1 LYEIGKKNLIDYNS
15 EDFKVLPD
23 DCITFSYT
31 SGTTGP
37 PKGAMI
43 SHKNFASFI
52 GSQRLN
58 KDCNFQPTDV
68 ALSYLPLPHILE
80 REFDYA
86 LLACGARIVFFSG
99 DVQKLKDDLAVAK
112 PTVFLSVPRLFSRFY
127 DVIKGKF
134 NDLQG
139 FTKTAVDY
147 ALKTKLD
154 NLKSTGAYTHNI
166 YDRVFFN
173 KTKEALGGR
182 VRTMISGSA
191 PLLPEVQNLL
201 KVCMCCP
208 LVEGYGQTET
218 TGAITISD
226 SDDPEVRHVGGPIVI
241 NFLFRPALS

>member
-1 LYEIGKKNLIDYNS
+1 LLDYNS
-15 EDFKVLPD
+15 EEFKVLPD
-23 DCITFSYT
+23 DCLTFSYT

-43 SHKNFASFI
+43 SHRNLASFM
-52 GSQRLN
+52 GACALN
-58 KDCNFQPTDV
+58 KDTKFSTSDV
-68 ALSYLPLPHILE
+68 GLSYLPLPHILE

-86 LLACGARIVFFSG
+86 MLSAGSRIVYFSG
-99 DVQKLKDDLAVAK
+99 DVQKLKDDLAIVK

-139 FTKTAVDY
+139 FTKTAVNF

-154 NLKSTGAYTHNI
+154 NLRSSGAYTHKV

-182 VRTMISGSA
+182 VRVMISGSA
-191 PLLPEVQNLL
+191 PLLPEVQDFL

-218 TGAITISD
+218 TGAITITD
-226 SDDPEVRHVGGPIVI
+226 SNDPVVRHVGGPIVMNHLCRQI
-241 NFLFRPALS
+241 LK